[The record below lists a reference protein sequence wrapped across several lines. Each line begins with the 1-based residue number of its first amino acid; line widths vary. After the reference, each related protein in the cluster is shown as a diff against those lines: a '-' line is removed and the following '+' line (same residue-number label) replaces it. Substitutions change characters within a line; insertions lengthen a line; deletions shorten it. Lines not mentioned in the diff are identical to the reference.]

1 MTVGAKTAG
10 LGVCSSSARPVPITF
25 DDWGYRRA
33 SQDRFVLR
41 HLSLTIPAGQHV
53 LLLGA
58 SGIGKSTLLGAMA
71 GLVGSSAPTVPA
83 QPAGPAERS
92 SADGGAAGRDGH
104 ADSSVAGHP
113 ADAVGTAVTGD
124 TVTDEDGG
132 TSEGRLL
139 VDGVPASSPAAR
151 GKTALVLQ
159 DPFSQAVLQ
168 RVGDNVAFGLENLG
182 VPRQQIWPRVRQAM
196 QLVGLGDLELNRQT
210 AHLSGGQMQRLA
222 LAGALCMRPGALL
235 LDEPTANLD
244 PPGARS
250 VSQAVRKVLAGHPST
265 LVLVEHRAADWL
277 DLIDRVILLGTK
289 STAGRNLSDNS
300 ESEDGTPATSGAGG
314 SMHGAICSTHGTV
327 HSVDSADPDDE
338 SADAVVVADG
348 TPDEVFSS
356 DLDFDALGIWVPE
369 KYAAGR
375 RQKAE
380 IAGFRHHE
388 PQDRASVD
396 GTASPPSSASSEP
409 SGSAAFSGL
418 SRSTESPGQ
427 SESQKTFE
435 ASGPSLIHT
444 EDLSIGRDGRAIAS
458 DIDLS
463 FRPGEVT
470 ALVGPNGVGKTTFAL
485 TLSGLLPS
493 VAGKVV
499 AGEDLR
505 EGLASADPHDW
516 PSKALATRV
525 SYVFQAPEHQFVRS
539 TVLAE
544 AMTGPLAAGK
554 SPDEAREI
562 AERTLGT
569 VGLLECA
576 DRNPYTLSG
585 GQKRRLTVASALAA
599 AARVLVLDEPTF
611 GQDRLTW
618 GRMARLIR
626 LAADRG
632 VAVVMVT
639 HDTELVEAVADRV
652 VRFRMATEEAEK
664 DDHQPLM
671 VGDRLSALSFIK
683 GDAGDAGAGGR
694 GTRSAHLWQGS
705 RLLADQIG
713 REGVPPTDRQ
723 VLAVPAADRHEPK
736 REASPSRFVA
746 TLNPAARLLAAVGVS
761 VPIVLTLDVV
771 SASVFFVL
779 IALALLCLGFTPRI
793 IVRRTWPVWVAAP
806 WSFLAVLLYGKP
818 GGRVFLDWGWI
829 HVTQRSLLLAT
840 ATLLRVL
847 TSAVPAVLLMLGVDT
862 TDLADA
868 LSQVLRLP
876 DRFVYGGLAGTRMV
890 SVLRDDWTALGQ
902 ARRSRGLGE
911 QSRLARFFPQAFALL
926 VLSIRRSTQLATAM
940 QARGFGG
947 TAPRTH
953 ARLSRWRRRD
963 GWFVAVSLLIPTCAV
978 LASVFVGSFA
988 FLGGR

>member
-1 MTVGAKTAG
+1 MT
-10 LGVCSSSARPVPITF
+10 SEDRISRPVPITF

-71 GLVGSSAPTVPA
+71 GLVGSSMAVDPVSG
-83 QPAGPAERS
+83 GP
-92 SADGGAAGRDGH
+92 SA
-104 ADSSVAGHP
+104 
-113 ADAVGTAVTGD
+113 
-124 TVTDEDGG
+124 VTDEDGG

-139 VDGVPASSPAAR
+139 VDGVPASSTSAR

-182 VPRQQIWPRVRQAM
+182 VPREQIWPRVRQAM
-196 QLVGLGDLELNRQT
+196 ELVGLGDLEPNRQT

-250 VSQAVRKVLAGHPST
+250 VSQAVRKVLTDHPST
-265 LVLVEHRAADWL
+265 LVLVEHRAAGWL

-289 STAGRNLSDNS
+289 STAGRNLPDDPDSG
-300 ESEDGTPATSGAGG
+300 DGTPAVSGTGG
-314 SMHGAICSTHGTV
+314 STNSAVYG
-327 HSVDSADPDDE
+327 VDSADPNDD

-369 KYAAGR
+369 KYVAGR

-388 PQDRASVD
+388 PQGRASVG
-396 GTASPPSSASSEP
+396 GTASAHSSASPE
-409 SGSAAFSGL
+409 
-418 SRSTESPGQ
+418 R
-427 SESQKTFE
+427 SESRTSLSPKSFDT
-435 ASGPSLIHT
+435 SGMPLIRT

-493 VAGKVV
+493 VAGKVA
-499 AGEDLR
+499 AGDDLAA
-505 EGLASADPHDW
+505 GLGSADPHDW
-516 PSKALATRV
+516 SSKALATRV

-554 SPDEAREI
+554 SPDEAQKI
-562 AERTLGT
+562 AEETLET
-569 VGLLECA
+569 VGLSDCA

-632 VAVVMVT
+632 IAVVMVT
-639 HDTELVEAVADRV
+639 HDTGLVEAVADRV
-652 VRFRMATEEAEK
+652 VRFRMAAEKAEK
-664 DDHQPLM
+664 DDHQSLM
-671 VGDRLSALSFIK
+671 SGSRLSAPSFAE
-683 GDAGDAGAGGR
+683 GDAGDGDAGAGGR
-694 GTRSAHLWQGS
+694 GMRSDRLRQGS
-705 RLLADQIG
+705 RLLTDQID
-713 REGVPPTDRQ
+713 REDVPPSDQQ
-723 VLAVPAADRHEPK
+723 VLAVPASDRHEPE
-736 REASPSRFVA
+736 RAASPSRFVA

-779 IALALLCLGFTPRI
+779 IALALLCLGFTPRT

-847 TSAVPAVLLMLGVDT
+847 ASAVPAVLLMLGVDT

-953 ARLSRWRRRD
+953 ARPSRWCRRD
-963 GWFVAVSLLIPTCAV
+963 GWFVAASLLVPTCAV
-978 LASVFVGSFA
+978 LVSVFAGSFA

>member
-1 MTVGAKTAG
+1 MTVTPEERI
-10 LGVCSSSARPVPITF
+10 SRPVPITF

-33 SQDRFVLR
+33 SQNRFVLR

-58 SGIGKSTLLGAMA
+58 SGIGKSTLLGAMT
-71 GLVGSSAPTVPA
+71 GLVGSSMAVDPA
-83 QPAGPAERS
+83 SGEP
-92 SADGGAAGRDGH
+92 SA
-104 ADSSVAGHP
+104 
-113 ADAVGTAVTGD
+113 
-124 TVTDEDGG
+124 VTDEDGG

-196 QLVGLGDLELNRQT
+196 GLVDLGDLELNRQT

-244 PPGARS
+244 PPGASS
-250 VSQAVRKVLAGHPST
+250 VSQAVREVLADHPST

-277 DLIDRVILLGTK
+277 DLIDRVILLGT
-289 STAGRNLSDNS
+289 SD
-300 ESEDGTPATSGAGG
+300 SG
-314 SMHGAICSTHGTV
+314 
-327 HSVDSADPDDE
+327 DE
-338 SADAVVVADG
+338 SADAAVVADG

-380 IAGFRHHE
+380 IAGFRHRG
-388 PQDRASVD
+388 PQNRTSVD
-396 GTASPPSSASSEP
+396 GTASPQSSASPE
-409 SGSAAFSGL
+409 
-418 SRSTESPGQ
+418 Q
-427 SESQKTFE
+427 SESRTPLSQRPFE
-435 ASGPSLIHT
+435 TSEPPLIHT

-458 DIDLS
+458 DIDLA

-485 TLSGLLPS
+485 TLSGLLSS
-493 VAGKVV
+493 VAGSVV
-499 AGEDLR
+499 AGKDLTA
-505 EGLASADPHDW
+505 GLASEDPHDW

-525 SYVFQAPEHQFVRS
+525 SYVFQAPEHQFVRP

-554 SPDEAREI
+554 SPDEARKI
-562 AERTLGT
+562 AEETLET
-569 VGLLECA
+569 VRLLECA

-652 VRFRMATEEAEK
+652 VRFRMAGKELTGPSDPDTTGADAE
-664 DDHQPLM
+664 
-671 VGDRLSALSFIK
+671 
-683 GDAGDAGAGGR
+683 
-694 GTRSAHLWQGS
+694 
-705 RLLADQIG
+705 
-713 REGVPPTDRQ
+713 
-723 VLAVPAADRHEPK
+723 VLAVPTVDRHEPK
-736 REASPSRFVA
+736 RAASPSRFVA

-779 IALALLCLGFTPRI
+779 IALALLCLGFTPRT

-806 WSFLAVLLYGKP
+806 WSFLAVLLYGKS
-818 GGRVFLDWGWI
+818 GGQVFLDWGWI

-847 TSAVPAVLLMLGVDT
+847 ASAVPAVLLMLGVDT
-862 TDLADA
+862 TDLADS

-953 ARLSRWRRRD
+953 ARLSRWHRRD
-963 GWFVAVSLLIPTCAV
+963 GWFVAVSLLIPTLAV
-978 LASVFVGSFA
+978 LVSVFAGSFA

>member
-1 MTVGAKTAG
+1 MTPEDRI
-10 LGVCSSSARPVPITF
+10 SRPVPITF
-25 DDWGYRRA
+25 DDWGYGRA

-41 HLSLTIPAGQHV
+41 HLSLAIPAAQHV

-71 GLVGSSAPTVPA
+71 GLVGSSMAVDPA
-83 QPAGPAERS
+83 SGEPS
-92 SADGGAAGRDGH
+92 
-104 ADSSVAGHP
+104 
-113 ADAVGTAVTGD
+113 

-139 VDGVPASSPAAR
+139 VDGVLASSPAAR

-182 VPRQQIWPRVRQAM
+182 VPRGQIWPRVRQAM
-196 QLVGLGDLELNRQT
+196 GLVGLGDLELNRQT

-250 VSQAVRKVLAGHPST
+250 VSQAVRAVLADHPST

-277 DLIDRVILLGTK
+277 DLIDRVIVLGTQSAGSLDSSGPGDD
-289 STAGRNLSDNS
+289 ST
-300 ESEDGTPATSGAGG
+300 
-314 SMHGAICSTHGTV
+314 
-327 HSVDSADPDDE
+327 
-338 SADAVVVADG
+338 DAVVVADG

-369 KYAAGR
+369 KYEAGR

-388 PQDRASVD
+388 PQGRTSVE
-396 GTASPPSSASSEP
+396 GTASPQSSAPPEQPESHTSLSHKSSD
-409 SGSAAFSGL
+409 
-418 SRSTESPGQ
+418 T
-427 SESQKTFE
+427 SET
-435 ASGPSLIHT
+435 PLIRT
-444 EDLSIGRDGRAIAS
+444 EDLSIGRDGRPIAS

-493 VAGKVV
+493 VAGSVV
-499 AGEDLR
+499 AGKDLR
-505 EGLASADPHDW
+505 AGLESADPHDW
-516 PSKALATRV
+516 PSRALATRV

-554 SPDEAREI
+554 SPDEARKI
-562 AERTLGT
+562 AEQTLET

-585 GQKRRLTVASALAA
+585 GQKRRLTVASSLAA

-632 VAVVMVT
+632 IAVVMVT
-639 HDTELVEAVADRV
+639 HDMELVEAVAGRV
-652 VRFRMATEEAEK
+652 VRFRMAGEAASEPHHP
-664 DDHQPLM
+664 DRHPDQTDHPDLHS
-671 VGDRLSALSFIK
+671 DHRP
-683 GDAGDAGAGGR
+683 
-694 GTRSAHLWQGS
+694 
-705 RLLADQIG
+705 DQIDPKD
-713 REGVPPTDRQ
+713 RECSGCAPGQEQ
-723 VLAVPAADRHEPK
+723 VLAVPAADRHEPQ
-736 REASPSRFVA
+736 RAASPSRFVA
-746 TLNPAARLLAAVGVS
+746 TFNPAARLLAAVGVS

-779 IALALLCLGFTPRI
+779 IALALFCLGFTPRT

-818 GGRVFLDWGWI
+818 GGQVFLDWGWI

-847 TSAVPAVLLMLGVDT
+847 ASAVPAVLLMLGVDT

-953 ARLSRWRRRD
+953 ARTSCWNRRD
-963 GWFVAVSLLIPTCAV
+963 GWFVAVSLLIPTLAV
-978 LASVFVGSFA
+978 LSSVFAGSFA